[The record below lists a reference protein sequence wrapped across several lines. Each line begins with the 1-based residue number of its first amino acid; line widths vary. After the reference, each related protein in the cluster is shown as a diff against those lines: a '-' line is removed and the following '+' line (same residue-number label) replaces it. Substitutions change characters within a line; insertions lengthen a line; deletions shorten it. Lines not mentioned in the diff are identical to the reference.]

1 MQSGIFMGTQWVNI
15 ANQNL
20 WWIWKQIAINRQSVK
35 QNLIPSNLTAW
46 ISFCLRSNGSNIF
59 CLPFHSISFYIIEHL
74 ATPLCLYCSIFELYH
89 HRMQF
94 FHDFCRLCPFLC
106 TFELS
111 IRHIWK
117 CIFFFF
123 CRQLQS
129 TGDIEC
135 GRGWQQKCD
144 NYSLDLNT
152 SQKTWA
158 YNTFSSIMFF
168 VLWVVIP
175 GTNAR
180 RVNFPLNSFL
190 SSSLALTILIH
201 FIPVCSFFI
210 SQAICLWCIWCW
222 TLW

>member
-117 CIFFFF
+117 CIFF
-123 CRQLQS
+123 S
-129 TGDIEC
+129 SA
-135 GRGWQQKCD
+135 D
-144 NYSLDLNT
+144 NFNLPAILNVEEVDNKNVIT
-152 SQKTWA
+152 TVWTW
-158 YNTFSSIMFF
+158 
-168 VLWVVIP
+168 
-175 GTNAR
+175 
-180 RVNFPLNSFL
+180 
-190 SSSLALTILIH
+190 ILPRKLEHTTH
-201 FIPVCSFFI
+201 FH
-210 SQAICLWCIWCW
+210 Q
-222 TLW
+222 